1 MNNISFTEQTI
12 KAIGTEVFKEL
23 AKNLE
28 IIGKGNFEFTIS
40 LLCENQLKVNVAMY
54 SSFERKAL
62 ALNFLEK

>member
-28 IIGKGNFEFTIS
+28 IIGKGNF
-40 LLCENQLKVNVAMY
+40 
-54 SSFERKAL
+54 
-62 ALNFLEK
+62 